1 MQGRGSSCRPAAG
14 LVLAL
19 GAMMAL
25 GPAGGGPWAAPPA
38 GPGALSEITEVVAV
52 EVPVQVVRDG
62 EPVRGLTAGD
72 FEIYE
77 GRKRQPLT
85 GFEVLDLRARQGQ
98 AVAAIPPSL
107 RRHFLFLFDLS
118 FSEPKSIVR
127 ARDMVRGML
136 PSLHPADLVAVATYS
151 SAGGPKLV
159 LGFTSDR
166 RQVLKAIDTLGLPQL
181 VDRNPDPLQLIAG
194 AESSSVTGQ
203 SALKAAAAGGG
214 TIMQQVEAEEI
225 ELLTI
230 AARASDSGNRQQQ
243 QAVVGAFTRSFTDL
257 ARLMASVHGRK
268 QVIYL
273 SEGFDTAIVH
283 GVEKAEDQGKIA
295 EQSIAGEGY
304 LTDSDAR
311 YGNTRGANVLEKM
324 MEEFRRADCVIQAV
338 DIGGLRAQ
346 GDQGPAR
353 SSGEGS
359 LFVMAHDTGGEL
371 YRNFNDLGAAMGQM
385 LAKNSLTYVLSIQ
398 PQGLKQDGSYHPLR
412 VALKSGPA
420 TRGAQ
425 VSYRQGYYAPRP
437 YRQRS
442 AGERQ
447 LAVAEAVIGG
457 GDRGELR
464 TTVLAAPFAPPGR
477 TRGAAA
483 GGTAAAG
490 AAGAGAAGAAGTA
503 AAGAAGAAA
512 AGADGKAY
520 VAVVIEVDGASLLN
534 GTAGDVL
541 PLEVYAYAIDAAG
554 EVHDFFSQS
563 LRFELAKVIPLLDR
577 TGLKFFGHL
586 DLPPGD
592 YSLRVL
598 VRNAGNG
605 DYGLSSEPLSVP
617 AFDRS
622 PAVLLPPFFAENPG
636 RWLMVRESARAGER
650 EVPYP
655 FMVRDRTYVPAL
667 RPALAAAQD
676 VAVALVG
683 YNLPPGALEARATV
697 LSADGRDLGRG
708 DLTLGGRQAPD
719 EGGAERLTATFR
731 APRGLEPGEYRLKIA
746 LVDAR
751 GVAHDSAARFV
762 VAAPGPRTRG

>member
-1 MQGRGSSCRPAAG
+1 MQGRGFSCRPAAW

-19 GAMMAL
+19 GVMMTL
-25 GPAGGGPWAAPPA
+25 GPAGGGPWAAPLGPPA
-38 GPGALSEITEVVAV
+38 GSGSLSETTEVVAV

-62 EPVRGLTAGD
+62 EPVRGLTAAD
-72 FEIYE
+72 FEVYD
-77 GRKRQPLT
+77 GRKRQPVT

-98 AVAAIPPSL
+98 AVATIPPSL

-136 PSLHPADLVAVATYS
+136 PSLHPSDLVAVATYS
-151 SAGGPKLV
+151 SAGGPKLA

-166 RQVLKAIDTLGLPQL
+166 RQVLKAIDTLGLPEL
-181 VDRNPDPLQLIAG
+181 VDRNPDPLQLIAA
-194 AESSSVTGQ
+194 AELNSVAGQ
-203 SALKAAAAGGG
+203 RALIAVAGGDARPR
-214 TIMQQVEAEEI
+214 QQAEAAFI
-225 ELLTI
+225 DLINT
-230 AARASDSGNRQQQ
+230 AAKASDSANRQQQ

-273 SEGFDTAIVH
+273 SEGFDTSIVH

-338 DIGGLRAQ
+338 DVGGLRVQ

-353 SSGEGS
+353 PSGEGS

-371 YRNFNDLGAAMGQM
+371 YRNLNDLGAAMGQM
-385 LAKNSLTYVLSIQ
+385 LAKTSLTYVLSIQ

-425 VSYRQGYYAPRP
+425 ISYRQGYYAPRP

-447 LAVAEAVIGG
+447 LAVAETVIGG
-457 GDRGELR
+457 GDRGEMR
-464 TTVLAAPFAPPGR
+464 IAVLAAPFAPPGR
-477 TRGAAA
+477 PAAAAA
-483 GGTAAAG
+483 GGHAAG
-490 AAGAGAAGAAGTA
+490 SAGGATGAAGAADA
-503 AAGAAGAAA
+503 A
-512 AGADGKAY
+512 GKAY
-520 VAVVIEVDGASLLN
+520 VAVVIEADGASLLN

-541 PLEVYAYAIDAAG
+541 PVEVYVYAIDAAG
-554 EVHDFFSQS
+554 AIQDFFSQS

-577 TGLKFFGHL
+577 TGLKFIGHL

-605 DYGLSSEPLSVP
+605 DYGLSSTPLSVP

-622 PAVLLPPFFAENPG
+622 PPVLLPPFFAENPG
-636 RWLMVRESARAGER
+636 RWLMVRETAKGGEQ

-655 FMVRDRTYVPAL
+655 FMVGDRAYVPAL

-676 VAVALVG
+676 VAVALIG
-683 YNLPPGALEARATV
+683 YNLPAGALEARATV
-697 LSADGRDLGRG
+697 LAADGRDLGRG
-708 DLTLGGRQAPD
+708 DLTLDGRQPPD
-719 EGGAERLTATFR
+719 AGGAERLTATFR
-731 APRGLEPGEYRLKIA
+731 APRGLEPGEYRLRIA
-746 LVDAR
+746 LVDAQ
-751 GVAHDSAARFV
+751 GVAHDGAARFV

>member
-1 MQGRGSSCRPAAG
+1 MPDRGSACRPAAG

-19 GAMMAL
+19 GAMMTL
-25 GPAGGGPWAAPPA
+25 GAAGGGGPRAAPLAPPA
-38 GPGALSEITEVVAV
+38 GSGALSETTEVVAV

-62 EPVRGLTAGD
+62 EPVRGLAAAD
-72 FEIYE
+72 FEVYE
-77 GRKRQPLT
+77 GRKRLPLT
-85 GFEVLDLRARQGQ
+85 GFEVLDLRAGQGQ
-98 AVAAIPPSL
+98 AVAAIQPSL

-127 ARDMVRGML
+127 AREMVRRML
-136 PSLHPADLVAVATYS
+136 PSLHPSDLVAVATYS
-151 SAGGPKLV
+151 SAGGPKLA

-166 RQVLKAIDTLGLPQL
+166 RQVLKAIDTLGLPEL
-181 VDRNPDPLQLIAG
+181 VDRNTDPLQLVA
-194 AESSSVTGQ
+194 AEESSSVTGQ
-203 SALKAAAAGGG
+203 AAMKALAGDSGGFGALAEALLIDALKAAA
-214 TIMQQVEAEEI
+214 Q
-225 ELLTI
+225 
-230 AARASDSGNRQQQ
+230 ASDSANRQQQ

-257 ARLMASVHGRK
+257 ARLLASVHGRK

-273 SEGFDTAIVH
+273 SEGFDTSIVH
-283 GVEKAEDQGKIA
+283 GVERAEDQGKIA

-338 DIGGLRAQ
+338 DVGGLRAQ

-353 SSGEGS
+353 PSGEGS

-371 YRNFNDLGAAMGQM
+371 YRNFNDLGAAMGQL
-385 LAKNSLTYVLSIQ
+385 LAKSSLTYVLSIQ
-398 PQGLKQDGSYHPLR
+398 PQELKQDGSYHPLR

-457 GDRGELR
+457 ADRGELR

-477 TRGAAA
+477 PE
-483 GGTAAAG
+483 
-490 AAGAGAAGAAGTA
+490 
-503 AAGAAGAAA
+503 AAA
-512 AGADGKAY
+512 ARGTATAGVAGKAY
-520 VAVVIEVDGASLLN
+520 VAVVIETDGASLLN

-541 PLEVYAYAIDAAG
+541 PVEVYAYAIGAAG
-554 EVHDFFSQS
+554 EVQDFFSQS

-605 DYGLSSEPLSVP
+605 DYGLSSERLTVP

-622 PAVLLPPFFAENPG
+622 PPVLLPPFFAENPG
-636 RWLMVRESARAGER
+636 RWLMVRETAKGGER

-655 FMVRDRTYVPAL
+655 FMLGDRAYVPAL
-667 RPALAAAQD
+667 RPALTAAQE

-683 YNLPPGALEARATV
+683 YNLPAGALEARATV

-708 DLTLGGRQAPD
+708 DLTLDGRKPPD

-731 APRGLEPGEYRLKIA
+731 APRGLEPGEYRLRIA
-746 LVDAR
+746 LVDAQ

>member
-1 MQGRGSSCRPAAG
+1 MPDRGSACRPAAG

-19 GAMMAL
+19 GAMMTL
-25 GPAGGGPWAAPPA
+25 GAAGGGGPRAALLPPPA
-38 GPGALSEITEVVAV
+38 GSGALFETTEVVAV
-52 EVPVQVVRDG
+52 DVPVQVVRDG
-62 EPVRGLTAGD
+62 EPVRGLTAAD
-72 FEIYE
+72 FEVYE
-77 GRKRQPLT
+77 GRQRQPVT
-85 GFEVLDLRARQGQ
+85 GFEVLDLRAGQGQ
-98 AVAAIPPSL
+98 AVAAIPPAL

-127 ARDMVRGML
+127 AREMVRGML
-136 PSLHPADLVAVATYS
+136 PSLHTSDLVAVATYS

-166 RQVLKAIDTLGLPQL
+166 RQVLKAVDTLGLPEL
-181 VDRNPDPLQLIAG
+181 VDRNPDPLQLVA
-194 AESSSVTGQ
+194 
-203 SALKAAAAGGG
+203 
-214 TIMQQVEAEEI
+214 AEETGSTTGR
-225 ELLTI
+225 LAL
-230 AARASDSGNRQQQ
+230 AATAIGSATVRQQAEAALIDFLNAQAQASDSANRQQQ

-257 ARLMASVHGRK
+257 ARLLASVHGRK

-273 SEGFDTAIVH
+273 SEGFDTSIVH
-283 GVEKAEDQGKIA
+283 GVESAGEQGTIA
-295 EQSIAGEGY
+295 AQSIAGEGY

-311 YGNTRGANVLEKM
+311 YGSTRGANVLEKM

-338 DIGGLRAQ
+338 DVGGLRAQ

-353 SSGEGS
+353 PSGEGS

-385 LAKNSLTYVLSIQ
+385 LAKSSVTYVLSIQ

-447 LAVAEAVIGG
+447 LAVAETVIGG
-457 GDRGELR
+457 GDRGEMR
-464 TTVLAAPFAPPGR
+464 IAVLAAPFAPPGR
-477 TRGAAA
+477 PAAVAAGGHSA
-483 GGTAAAG
+483 GGTAGTAG
-490 AAGAGAAGAAGTA
+490 AAGN
-503 AAGAAGAAA
+503 
-512 AGADGKAY
+512 AY
-520 VAVVIEVDGASLLN
+520 VAVVIEADGASLLN

-541 PLEVYAYAIDAAG
+541 PVEVYVYAIDAAG
-554 EVHDFFSQS
+554 AIQDFFSQS

-605 DYGLSSEPLSVP
+605 DYGLSSERLSVP

-622 PAVLLPPFFAENPG
+622 PPVLLPPFFAENPG
-636 RWLMVRESARAGER
+636 RWLMVRETAKGGER

-655 FMVRDRTYVPAL
+655 FMVGDRAYVPAL
-667 RPALAAAQD
+667 RPALAAAQE

-683 YNLPPGALEARATV
+683 YNLPAGALEARATV

-708 DLTLGGRQAPD
+708 DLTLDGRKPPD

-731 APRGLEPGEYRLKIA
+731 APRGLEPGEYRLRIA
-746 LVDAR
+746 LVDAQ

-762 VAAPGPRTRG
+762 VAVPGPRTRG

>member
-19 GAMMAL
+19 GAMMTL
-25 GPAGGGPWAAPPA
+25 GSAGGGPWAAPLGPPA
-38 GPGALSEITEVVAV
+38 GSGALSETTEVVAV

-62 EPVRGLTAGD
+62 EPVRGLTAAD
-72 FEIYE
+72 FEVTD
-77 GRKRQPLT
+77 GRKRQPVT
-85 GFEVLDLRARQGQ
+85 GFEVLDLRAREGQ
-98 AVAAIPPSL
+98 AVATIPPSL

-136 PSLHPADLVAVATYS
+136 PSLDPADLVAVATYS
-151 SAGGPKLV
+151 SASGPKLA

-166 RQVLKAIDTLGLPQL
+166 RQVLKAIDTLGLPEL
-181 VDRNPDPLQLIAG
+181 VDRNPDPLQLVA
-194 AESSSVTGQ
+194 AEESSSTVGRVALAATAIG
-203 SALKAAAAGGG
+203 SAGPRQAMEAALIDALN
-214 TIMQQVEAEEI
+214 T
-225 ELLTI
+225 
-230 AARASDSGNRQQQ
+230 AARATDSANRQQQ

-273 SEGFDTAIVH
+273 SEGFDTSIVH
-283 GVEKAEDQGKIA
+283 GVESAEDQGKIA
-295 EQSIAGEGY
+295 AQSIAGEGY
-304 LTDSDAR
+304 LTDSDTR

-324 MEEFRRADCVIQAV
+324 MEELRRADCVIQAV

-346 GDQGPAR
+346 GDQGAAR
-353 SSGEGS
+353 PSGEGS

-385 LAKNSLTYVLSIQ
+385 LAKSSLTYVLSIQ

-464 TTVLAAPFAPPGR
+464 TAVLAAPFAPPGR
-477 TRGAAA
+477 PGGARA
-483 GGTAAAG
+483 GGPAP
-490 AAGAGAAGAAGTA
+490 AGAGDAGGAR
-503 AAGAAGAAA
+503 GAAGAAA
-512 AGADGKAY
+512 EAAKAY
-520 VAVVIEVDGASLLN
+520 VAVVIEADGASLLN
-534 GTAGDVL
+534 GTAGEVL
-541 PLEVYAYAIDAAG
+541 PVEVYAYAIDAAG
-554 EVHDFFSQS
+554 AVQDFFSQS

-605 DYGLSSEPLSVP
+605 DYGLSSQPLSVP

-622 PAVLLPPFFAENPG
+622 PPVLLPPFFAENPG
-636 RWLMVRESARAGER
+636 RWLMVRETAKDGDR

-655 FMVRDRTYVPAL
+655 FMVGDRAYVPAL
-667 RPALAAAQD
+667 RPALTAAQD
-676 VAVALVG
+676 VAVALIG
-683 YNLPPGALEARATV
+683 YNLPAGALDARATV

-708 DLTLGGRQAPD
+708 ELTLDGRQPPD
-719 EGGAERLTATFR
+719 AGGAERLTATFR
-731 APRGLEPGEYRLKIA
+731 APRGLDPGEYRLRIA
-746 LVDAR
+746 LVDAQ

>member
-1 MQGRGSSCRPAAG
+1 MPDRGSACRPAAG

-19 GAMMAL
+19 GAMMTL
-25 GPAGGGPWAAPPA
+25 GAAGGGGPRAAPLAPPA
-38 GPGALSEITEVVAV
+38 GSGPLSETTEVVAV

-62 EPVRGLTAGD
+62 EPVRGLAAAD
-72 FEIYE
+72 FEVYE
-77 GRKRQPLT
+77 GRKRLPLT
-85 GFEVLDLRARQGQ
+85 GFEVLDLRAGQGQ
-98 AVAAIPPSL
+98 VVAAIQPSL

-127 ARDMVRGML
+127 AREMVRRML
-136 PSLHPADLVAVATYS
+136 PSLHPSDLVAVATYS
-151 SAGGPKLV
+151 SAGGPKLA

-166 RQVLKAIDTLGLPQL
+166 RQVLKAIDTLGLPEL
-181 VDRNPDPLQLIAG
+181 VDRNTDPLQLVA
-194 AESSSVTGQ
+194 AEESSSASGSQALAATAIG
-203 SALKAAAAGGG
+203 SANARQVAEAALIDALN
-214 TIMQQVEAEEI
+214 T
-225 ELLTI
+225 
-230 AARASDSGNRQQQ
+230 AARASDSANRQQQ

-257 ARLMASVHGRK
+257 ARLLASVHGRK

-273 SEGFDTAIVH
+273 SEGFDTSIVH
-283 GVEKAEDQGKIA
+283 GVDSAEDQGRIA
-295 EQSIAGEGY
+295 AQSIAGEGY

-311 YGNTRGANVLEKM
+311 YGNTRGANVLEKL
-324 MEEFRRADCVIQAV
+324 MEELRRADCVIQAV

-353 SSGEGS
+353 PSGEGS

-371 YRNFNDLGAAMGQM
+371 YRNFNDLGAAMGQL
-385 LAKNSLTYVLSIQ
+385 LAKSSLTYVLSIQ
-398 PQGLKQDGSYHPLR
+398 PQELKQDGSYHPLR

-477 TRGAAA
+477 LGAAAA
-483 GGTAAAG
+483 GGTATAGVAA
-490 AAGAGAAGAAGTA
+490 
-503 AAGAAGAAA
+503 
-512 AGADGKAY
+512 KAY
-520 VAVVIEVDGASLLN
+520 VAVVIETDGASLLN

-541 PLEVYAYAIDAAG
+541 PVEVYAYAIDAAG
-554 EVHDFFSQS
+554 EVQDFFSQS

-605 DYGLSSEPLSVP
+605 DYGLSSERLTVP

-622 PAVLLPPFFAENPG
+622 PPVLLPPFFAENPG
-636 RWLMVRESARAGER
+636 RWLMVRETAKGGER
-650 EVPYP
+650 DVPYP
-655 FMVRDRTYVPAL
+655 FMLGDRAYVPAL
-667 RPALAAAQD
+667 RPALTAAQE

-683 YNLPPGALEARATV
+683 YNLPAGALEARATV

-708 DLTLGGRQAPD
+708 DLTLDGRRPPD
-719 EGGAERLTATFR
+719 EAGAERLTATFR
-731 APRGLEPGEYRLKIA
+731 APRGLEPGEYRLRIA
-746 LVDAR
+746 LVDAH

>member
-1 MQGRGSSCRPAAG
+1 MPDRGSACRPAAG

-19 GAMMAL
+19 GAMMTL
-25 GPAGGGPWAAPPA
+25 GAAGGRGPRAAPLAEPAGS
-38 GPGALSEITEVVAV
+38 GALSETTEVVAV

-62 EPVRGLTAGD
+62 EPVRGLTAAD
-72 FEIYE
+72 FEVYD
-77 GRKRQPLT
+77 GRKRQPVT

-98 AVAAIPPSL
+98 AVAAIPPAL

-151 SAGGPKLV
+151 SAGGPKLA
-159 LGFTSDR
+159 LGFPSDR
-166 RQVLKAIDTLGLPQL
+166 RQVLKAVDTLGLPEL
-181 VDRNPDPLQLIAG
+181 VDRNPDPLQLVA
-194 AESSSVTGQ
+194 AEESSGVTGQ
-203 SALKAAAAGGG
+203 AAMKAMAGGGG
-214 TIMQQVEAEEI
+214 TIRQQIEAEAI
-225 ELLTI
+225 DLLIT

-273 SEGFDTAIVH
+273 SEGFDTSIVH
-283 GVEKAEDQGKIA
+283 GVEKAEDQSKIA
-295 EQSIAGEGY
+295 EQSIVGEGY

-353 SSGEGS
+353 PSGEGS

-385 LAKNSLTYVLSIQ
+385 LTKSSLTYVLSIQ

-447 LAVAEAVIGG
+447 LAVAETVIGG

-464 TTVLAAPFAPPGR
+464 TTVLAAPFAPPARPSAAR
-477 TRGAAA
+477 TG
-483 GGTAAAG
+483 
-490 AAGAGAAGAAGTA
+490 
-503 AAGAAGAAA
+503 
-512 AGADGKAY
+512 GADVAGESADADNAL
-520 VAVVIEVDGASLLN
+520 VAVVIEADGASLLN
-534 GTAGDVL
+534 GTAGEVL
-541 PLEVYAYAIDAAG
+541 PVEVYVYAIDAAG
-554 EVHDFFSQS
+554 AVQDFFSQS

-605 DYGLSSEPLSVP
+605 DYGLSSERLSVP

-622 PAVLLPPFFAENPG
+622 PPVLLPPFFAENPG
-636 RWLMVRESARAGER
+636 RWLMVRETAKGGEP

-655 FMVRDRTYVPAL
+655 FMVGDRAYIPAL
-667 RPALAAAQD
+667 RPALAAAQE

-683 YNLPPGALEARATV
+683 YNLPAGALEARATV

-719 EGGAERLTATFR
+719 AAGAERLTATFR
-731 APRGLEPGEYRLKIA
+731 APRGLEPGGDRLRIA
-746 LVDAR
+746 LVDAQ
-751 GVAHDSAARFV
+751 GVAHDSAARFL

>member
-1 MQGRGSSCRPAAG
+1 MLGRGASVRPAAG
-14 LVLAL
+14 VVLAL

-25 GPAGGGPWAAPPA
+25 SSAGGEPWAAPLGPPA
-38 GPGALSEITEVVAV
+38 GSGALSETTEVVAV
-52 EVPVQVVRDG
+52 DVPVQVVRDG
-62 EPVRGLTAGD
+62 EPVRGLTAAD
-72 FEIYE
+72 FEVYD
-77 GRKRQPLT
+77 GRKRLPLT
-85 GFEVLDLRARQGQ
+85 GFEVLDLRAGQGQ
-98 AVAAIPPSL
+98 AAAAIPPSL

-127 ARDMVRGML
+127 ARGMVRGML

-151 SAGGPKLV
+151 TAGGPKLV

-166 RQVLKAIDTLGLPQL
+166 RQVLKAIDTLGLPEL
-181 VDRNPDPLQLIAG
+181 VDRNRDPLQLVA
-194 AESSSVTGQ
+194 AEESSSTAGQ
-203 SALKAAAAGGG
+203 AAMKAMAGGDAKPRQQAEAMLIDALNAAA
-214 TIMQQVEAEEI
+214 Q
-225 ELLTI
+225 
-230 AARASDSGNRQQQ
+230 ASDSANRQQQ
-243 QAVVGAFTRSFTDL
+243 QAVVGAYTRSFTDL
-257 ARLMASVHGRK
+257 ARLLASVHGRK

-273 SEGFDTAIVH
+273 SEGFDTSIVH
-283 GVEKAEDQGKIA
+283 GVERAEDQGKIA

-324 MEEFRRADCVIQAV
+324 MEELRRADCVIQAV

-353 SSGEGS
+353 PSGEGS

-385 LAKNSLTYVLSIQ
+385 LAKSSLTYVLTIQ

-412 VALKSGPA
+412 VALKNGPA

-425 VSYRQGYYAPRP
+425 ISYRQGYYAPRP

-457 GDRGELR
+457 GDRGEMHI
-464 TTVLAAPFAPPGR
+464 TVMAAPFAPPGR
-477 TRGAAA
+477 PAAA
-483 GGTAAAG
+483 RTG
-490 AAGAGAAGAAGTA
+490 GAGAAGAADA
-503 AAGAAGAAA
+503 A
-512 AGADGKAY
+512 GKAY
-520 VAVVIEVDGASLLN
+520 VAVVIEADGASLLN
-534 GTAGDVL
+534 GTAGEVL
-541 PLEVYAYAIDAAG
+541 PVEVYAYAIDAAG
-554 EVHDFFSQS
+554 AVQDFFSQS
-563 LRFELAKVIPLLDR
+563 MRFELAKVIPLLDR

-605 DYGLSSEPLSVP
+605 DYGLSSEAIAVP

-636 RWLMVRESARAGER
+636 RWLMVRETARSGER

-655 FMVRDRTYVPAL
+655 FTVGDRAYVPAL
-667 RPALAAAQD
+667 RPALPAAQD
-676 VAVALVG
+676 VAVVLIG
-683 YNLPPGALEARATV
+683 YNLPAGALEARATV

-708 DLTLGGRQAPD
+708 DLTLDRRQAPD
-719 EGGAERLTATFR
+719 GGGAERLTATFR

-751 GVAHDSAARFV
+751 GVAHDSATRFV

>member
-1 MQGRGSSCRPAAG
+1 MPDRGSACRPAAA

-19 GAMMAL
+19 GAMTTL
-25 GPAGGGPWAAPPA
+25 GAAGGPRAAPLTPPA
-38 GPGALSEITEVVAV
+38 GSGALSETTEVVAV

-62 EPVRGLTAGD
+62 EPVRGLAAAD
-72 FEIYE
+72 FEVYE
-77 GRKRQPLT
+77 GRQRQPVT
-85 GFEVLDLRARQGQ
+85 GFEVLDLRAGQRQ
-98 AVAAIPPSL
+98 AVAAIPPAL

-127 ARDMVRGML
+127 AREMVRGML
-136 PSLHPADLVAVATYS
+136 PSLHPSDLVAVATYS
-151 SAGGPKLV
+151 SGGGPKLA

-166 RQVLKAIDTLGLPQL
+166 RQVLKAIDTLGLPEL
-181 VDRNPDPLQLIAG
+181 VDRNPDPLQLLA
-194 AESSSVTGQ
+194 AEESSSTAGSLALAATAIG
-203 SALKAAAAGGG
+203 SASPR
-214 TIMQQVEAEEI
+214 QEAE
-225 ELLTI
+225 
-230 AARASDSGNRQQQ
+230 AALIDFLRAQAQASDSANRQQQ
-243 QAVVGAFTRSFTDL
+243 QAVIGAFTRSFTDL
-257 ARLMASVHGRK
+257 ARLLASVHGRK

-273 SEGFDTAIVH
+273 SEGFDTSIVH
-283 GVEKAEDQGKIA
+283 GVESAEDQGRIA
-295 EQSIAGEGY
+295 AQSIAGEGY

-311 YGNTRGANVLEKM
+311 YGNTRGANVLEKL
-324 MEEFRRADCVIQAV
+324 MEELRRADCVIQAV
-338 DIGGLRAQ
+338 DIGGLRSQ

-353 SSGEGS
+353 PSGEGS

-371 YRNFNDLGAAMGQM
+371 YRNFNDLGAAMGQL
-385 LAKNSLTYVLSIQ
+385 LAKSSVTYVLSIQ

-425 VSYRQGYYAPRP
+425 VSYRQGYYAPRA

-447 LAVAEAVIGG
+447 LAVAETVIGG
-457 GDRGELR
+457 GDRGAMR
-464 TTVLAAPFAPPGR
+464 IAVLAAPFAPPAR
-477 TRGAAA
+477 PAATAA
-483 GGTAAAG
+483 GGAEAAG
-490 AAGAGAAGAAGTA
+490 VA
-503 AAGAAGAAA
+503 
-512 AGADGKAY
+512 GKAY
-520 VAVVIEVDGASLLN
+520 VAVVIEADGASLLN
-534 GTAGDVL
+534 GTAGDIL
-541 PLEVYAYAIDAAG
+541 PVEVYVYAIGAAG
-554 EVHDFFSQS
+554 EVQGFFSQS

-577 TGLKFFGHL
+577 TGLKFYGHL

-605 DYGLSSEPLSVP
+605 DYGLSSERLSVP

-622 PAVLLPPFFAENPG
+622 PPVLLPPFFAENPG
-636 RWLMVRESARAGER
+636 RWLMVRETAKGGEG

-655 FMVRDRTYVPAL
+655 FMVGDRAYVPAL
-667 RPALAAAQD
+667 RPSLAAEQE

-683 YNLPPGALEARATV
+683 YNLPAGALEARATV

-708 DLTLGGRQAPD
+708 DLTLGGRQPPD
-719 EGGAERLTATFR
+719 AAGAERLTATFR
-731 APRGLEPGEYRLKIA
+731 APRGLEPGEYRLRIA
-746 LVDAR
+746 LVDAQ

>member
-1 MQGRGSSCRPAAG
+1 MQGRGASCNPAVG
-14 LVLAL
+14 LAFAL
-19 GAMMAL
+19 GAMMTVWPV
-25 GPAGGGPWAAPPA
+25 GTAGAWAAPPA
-38 GPGALSEITEVVAV
+38 PPAGSGALSETTEVLAV
-52 EVPVQVVRDG
+52 EVPVQVVRAG
-62 EPVRGLTAGD
+62 EPVRGLTAAD
-72 FEIYE
+72 FEVYD
-77 GRKRQPLT
+77 GRKRQPVT
-85 GFEVLDLRARQGQ
+85 GFEVLDLQ
-98 AVAAIPPSL
+98 APHRPVAGIPPAL

-151 SAGGPKLV
+151 SAGGPKLA

-166 RQVLKAIDTLGLPQL
+166 RQGLKAIDTLGLPEL
-181 VDRNPDPLQLIAG
+181 VDRNPDPLQLIA
-194 AESSSVTGQ
+194 AEVRDS
-203 SALKAAAAGGG
+203 AAGRAALAAVAIGSAKPRQ
-214 TIMQQVEAEEI
+214 TVEAALI
-225 ELLTI
+225 DTLDSQAQT
-230 AARASDSGNRQQQ
+230 SDSANRQRQ
-243 QAVVGAFTRSFTDL
+243 QAAVGAFTRSFTDL
-257 ARLMASVHGRK
+257 ARLLAGVHGRK

-273 SEGFDTAIVH
+273 SEGFDTSILH
-283 GVEKAEDQGKIA
+283 GVESEEDQARIA

-311 YGNTRGANVLEKM
+311 YGNTRGTNVLEKM

-346 GDQGPAR
+346 GDQGPGR
-353 SSGEGS
+353 PSGEGA
-359 LFVMAHDTGGEL
+359 LFLMAHDTGGEL
-371 YRNFNDLGAAMGQM
+371 YRNFNDLGAAMGQ
-385 LAKNSLTYVLSIQ
+385 LLDKSSVTYVLSFQ
-398 PQGLKQDGSYHPLR
+398 PENLKRDGSYHPLR

-420 TRGAQ
+420 AKGAQ

-464 TTVLAAPFAPPGR
+464 TTVLAAPFAPAGWPGP
-477 TRGAAA
+477 AVAA
-483 GGTAAAG
+483 GPAAVTG
-490 AAGAGAAGAAGTA
+490 PP
-503 AAGAAGAAA
+503 
-512 AGADGKAY
+512 GKAY
-520 VAVVIEVDGASLLN
+520 VAVVIEADGASLLN
-534 GTAGDVL
+534 GSAGEIL
-541 PLEVYAYAIDAAG
+541 PVEVYAYAIDAAG
-554 EVHDFFSQS
+554 AVQDFFSQS

-586 DLPPGD
+586 DLPPGE

-605 DYGLSSEPLSVP
+605 DYGLSAEPLSVP
-617 AFDRS
+617 VFEKS

-636 RWLMVRESARAGER
+636 RWLMVREAAKEGER

-655 FMVRDRTYVPAL
+655 FVVRDRVFVPAR
-667 RPALAAAQD
+667 RPALAAAQE

-683 YNLPPGALEARATV
+683 YNLPAGALEARATV

-708 DLTLGGRQAPD
+708 DFKLDGRQPPD
-719 EGGAERLTATFR
+719 AGGAERLTGTFR
-731 APRGLEPGEYRLKIA
+731 APQGLGPGEYRLRIA
-746 LVDAR
+746 LVDAQ
-751 GVAHDSAARFV
+751 GVAHDSATRFV

>member
-1 MQGRGSSCRPAAG
+1 
-14 LVLAL
+14 
-19 GAMMAL
+19 
-25 GPAGGGPWAAPPA
+25 
-38 GPGALSEITEVVAV
+38 
-52 EVPVQVVRDG
+52 
-62 EPVRGLTAGD
+62 
-72 FEIYE
+72 
-77 GRKRQPLT
+77 
-85 GFEVLDLRARQGQ
+85 
-98 AVAAIPPSL
+98 
-107 RRHFLFLFDLS
+107 
-118 FSEPKSIVR
+118 
-127 ARDMVRGML
+127 MVRGML
-136 PSLHPADLVAVATYS
+136 PSLHHADLVAVATYS

-181 VDRNPDPLQLIAG
+181 VDRNPDPLQLVAG

-203 SALKAAAAGGG
+203 SAMKAAAAGGG
-214 TIMQQVEAEEI
+214 TIMQQVEADEI
-225 ELLTI
+225 ELLII

-273 SEGFDTAIVH
+273 SEGFDTSIVH
-283 GVEKAEDQGKIA
+283 GVEKAEDQSKIA
-295 EQSIAGEGY
+295 EQSIVGEGY

-353 SSGEGS
+353 PSGEGS

-371 YRNFNDLGAAMGQM
+371 YRNFNDLGAAMRQM
-385 LAKNSLTYVLSIQ
+385 LAKSSLTYVLSIQ
-398 PQGLKQDGSYHPLR
+398 PQGLKQDGSYHPVR

-442 AGERQ
+442 AAERQ
-447 LAVAEAVIGG
+447 LAAAEAVIGG

-464 TTVLAAPFAPPGR
+464 TAVLAAPFAPPGR
-477 TRGAAA
+477 MAAAA
-483 GGTAAAG
+483 GDAATAG
-490 AAGAGAAGAAGTA
+490 AAGAVA
-503 AAGAAGAAA
+503 AAGAAGAAKASTAGA
-512 AGADGKAY
+512 AGAAEKAY
-520 VAVVIEVDGASLLN
+520 VAVVIEADGASLLN
-534 GTAGDVL
+534 GTAGEVL

-554 EVHDFFSQS
+554 EVQDFFSQS

-592 YSLRVL
+592 YRLRVL

-605 DYGLSSEPLSVP
+605 DFGLSSEPLSVP

-622 PAVLLPPFFAENPG
+622 PPVLLPPFFAENPG
-636 RWLMVRESARAGER
+636 RWLMVREAARGGER
-650 EVPYP
+650 QIPYP
-655 FMVRDRTYVPAL
+655 FILRDRAYVPAL
-667 RPALAAAQD
+667 RPALTAAQE

-683 YNLPPGALEARATV
+683 YNLPAGALEARATV

-708 DLTLGGRQAPD
+708 DLTLDGRQPPD
-719 EGGAERLTATFR
+719 AGGAERLTATFR

>member
-1 MQGRGSSCRPAAG
+1 MQGRGASCNPAAG
-14 LVLAL
+14 LAFAL
-19 GAMMAL
+19 GAMMTVWPV
-25 GPAGGGPWAAPPA
+25 GTAGAWAPPAPPA
-38 GPGALSEITEVVAV
+38 GSGALSETTEVLAV
-52 EVPVQVVRDG
+52 EVPVQVVRAG
-62 EPVRGLTAGD
+62 EPVRGLTAAD
-72 FEIYE
+72 FEVYD
-77 GRKRQPLT
+77 GRKRQPVT

-98 AVAAIPPSL
+98 AVATIPPSL

-151 SAGGPKLV
+151 SAGGPKLA

-166 RQVLKAIDTLGLPQL
+166 RQVLKAIDTLGLPEL
-181 VDRNPDPLQLIAG
+181 VDRNPDPLQLIVAE
-194 AESSSVTGQ
+194 ESSSSGGQ
-203 SALKAAAAGGG
+203 VAMKAMASGNASPRQLAEALA
-214 TIMQQVEAEEI
+214 EAVEI
-225 ELLTI
+225 ELLN
-230 AARASDSGNRQQQ
+230 AAAKASDSANRQQQ

-257 ARLMASVHGRK
+257 ARLLASVHGRK

-273 SEGFDTAIVH
+273 SEGFDTSIVH
-283 GVEKAEDQGKIA
+283 GVEKAEDQSKIA

-346 GDQGPAR
+346 GDQGPAHP
-353 SSGEGS
+353 SGEGS

-385 LAKNSLTYVLSIQ
+385 LAKSSVTYVLSIQ

-447 LAVAEAVIGG
+447 LAVAETVIGG
-457 GDRGELR
+457 ADRGDMR
-464 TTVLAAPFAPPGR
+464 IAVLAAPFAPPGR
-477 TRGAAA
+477 PAAAAA
-483 GGTAAAG
+483 GGHAAG
-490 AAGAGAAGAAGTA
+490 
-503 AAGAAGAAA
+503 GAAGAAA
-512 AGADGKAY
+512 AANKAY
-520 VAVVIEVDGASLLN
+520 VAVVIEADGASLLN
-534 GTAGDVL
+534 GTAGEVL
-541 PLEVYAYAIDAAG
+541 PVEVYAYAIDAAG
-554 EVHDFFSQS
+554 AVQDFFSQS
-563 LRFELAKVIPLLDR
+563 LRFELSKVIPLLDR

-605 DYGLSSEPLSVP
+605 DYGLSSEPLAVP

-636 RWLMVRESARAGER
+636 RWLMVRETAKGGER

-655 FMVRDRTYVPAL
+655 FMVRDRAYVPAL
-667 RPALAAAQD
+667 RPALAAAQE
-676 VAVALVG
+676 VAVALIG
-683 YNLPPGALEARATV
+683 YNLPAGALEARATV

-708 DLTLGGRQAPD
+708 DLTLDGRQPPD
-719 EGGAERLTATFR
+719 AGGAERLTATFR
-731 APRGLEPGEYRLKIA
+731 APRGLEPGEYRLRIA
-746 LVDAR
+746 LVDAK

>member
-1 MQGRGSSCRPAAG
+1 
-14 LVLAL
+14 
-19 GAMMAL
+19 MMAL
-25 GPAGGGPWAAPPA
+25 GPAGGGPWAAPLAPPA
-38 GPGALSEITEVVAV
+38 GSGALSETTEVVAV

-62 EPVRGLTAGD
+62 EPVRGLTAAD
-72 FEIYE
+72 FEVYE
-77 GRKRQPLT
+77 GRQRQPVT
-85 GFEVLDLRARQGQ
+85 GFEALDLRARQGQ

-151 SAGGPKLV
+151 SAGGPKLA

-166 RQVLKAIDTLGLPQL
+166 RQALTAIDTLGLPEL
-181 VDRNPDPLQLIAG
+181 VDRNADPLQLVA
-194 AESSSVTGQ
+194 AEESSSTAGRLALAATAIG
-203 SALKAAAAGGG
+203 SATPRQAMEAALIDFLNAQA
-214 TIMQQVEAEEI
+214 Q
-225 ELLTI
+225 
-230 AARASDSGNRQQQ
+230 ASDSANRQQQ

-273 SEGFDTAIVH
+273 SEGFDTSIVH
-283 GVEKAEDQGKIA
+283 GVESAEDQGKIA
-295 EQSIAGEGY
+295 AQSIAGEGY

-338 DIGGLRAQ
+338 DVGGLRAQ
-346 GDQGPAR
+346 GDQGPVR
-353 SSGEGS
+353 PSGEGS

-385 LAKNSLTYVLSIQ
+385 LAKSSLTYVLSIQ
-398 PQGLKQDGSYHPLR
+398 PQGLKHDGSYHPLR

-425 VSYRQGYYAPRP
+425 ISYRQGYYAPRP

-447 LAVAEAVIGG
+447 LAVAETVIGG
-457 GDRGELR
+457 GDRGEMR
-464 TTVLAAPFAPPGR
+464 IAVLAAPFAPPGR
-477 TRGAAA
+477 PGAVAA
-483 GGTAAAG
+483 GGHAAGSAGSAGG
-490 AAGAGAAGAAGTA
+490 AAGAEA
-503 AAGAAGAAA
+503 AA
-512 AGADGKAY
+512 DKAY
-520 VAVVIEVDGASLLN
+520 VAVVIEADGASLLN
-534 GTAGDVL
+534 GTAGEVL
-541 PLEVYAYAIDAAG
+541 PVEVYAYAIDAAG
-554 EVHDFFSQS
+554 AIQDFFSQS

-577 TGLKFFGHL
+577 TGLKFLGHL

-605 DYGLSSEPLSVP
+605 DYGLSSQPLSVP

-622 PAVLLPPFFAENPG
+622 PPVLLPPFFAENPG
-636 RWLMVRESARAGER
+636 RWLMVRETAKNGER

-655 FMVRDRTYVPAL
+655 FMVRDRAYVPAL

-683 YNLPPGALEARATV
+683 YNLPAGALEARATV

-708 DLTLGGRQAPD
+708 DLTLDVRQPPD

-731 APRGLEPGEYRLKIA
+731 APRGLEPGEYRLRIA
-746 LVDAR
+746 LVDAH

>member
-1 MQGRGSSCRPAAG
+1 
-14 LVLAL
+14 
-19 GAMMAL
+19 MMAL
-25 GPAGGGPWAAPPA
+25 SSAGGGPWAAPLRPPS
-38 GPGALSEITEVVAV
+38 GSGALSETTEVVAV

-62 EPVRGLTAGD
+62 EPVRGLTAAD
-72 FEIYE
+72 FEVYE
-77 GRKRQPLT
+77 GRKRQAVT
-85 GFEVLDLRARQGQ
+85 GFEVLDLRAGQGQ

-127 ARDMVRGML
+127 AREMVRGML

-151 SAGGPKLV
+151 TAGGPKLV

-166 RQVLKAIDTLGLPQL
+166 RQVLKAVDTLGLPEL
-181 VDRNPDPLQLIAG
+181 VDRNPDPLQLVA
-194 AESSSVTGQ
+194 ADESSS
-203 SALKAAAAGGG
+203 AAGRQALAATAIGSA
-214 TIMQQVEAEEI
+214 TPRQAMEASLI
-225 ELLTI
+225 DFLN
-230 AARASDSGNRQQQ
+230 AQAQASDSANRQQQ

-257 ARLMASVHGRK
+257 ARLLASVHGRK

-273 SEGFDTAIVH
+273 SEGFDTSVVH
-283 GVEKAEDQGKIA
+283 GVESAEDQGKIA
-295 EQSIAGEGY
+295 AQSIAGEGY

-324 MEEFRRADCVIQAV
+324 MEELRRADCVIQAV
-338 DIGGLRAQ
+338 DIAGLRAQ
-346 GDQGPAR
+346 GDQAPVR
-353 SSGEGS
+353 PSGEGS

-371 YRNFNDLGAAMGQM
+371 YRNFNDLGAAMSQL
-385 LAKNSLTYVLSIQ
+385 LAKSGLTYVLTIQ
-398 PQGLKQDGSYHPLR
+398 PQGLKQDGSYHSLR
-412 VALKSGPA
+412 VALKNGPA
-420 TRGAQ
+420 ARGAQ

-442 AGERQ
+442 TGERQ

-457 GDRGELR
+457 GDRGEMHV
-464 TTVLAAPFAPPGR
+464 TVMAAPFAPPGR
-477 TRGAAA
+477 PEAART
-483 GGTAAAG
+483 GGT
-490 AAGAGAAGAAGTA
+490 GAAGAAT
-503 AAGAAGAAA
+503 AAGAA
-512 AGADGKAY
+512 GKAY
-520 VAVVIEVDGASLLN
+520 VAVVIEADGASLLN
-534 GTAGDVL
+534 GTAGEVL
-541 PLEVYAYAIDAAG
+541 PVEVYAYAIDTAG
-554 EVHDFFSQS
+554 AVQDFFSQS
-563 LRFELAKVIPLLDR
+563 MRFELAKVIPLLDR

-605 DYGLSSEPLSVP
+605 DFGLSSEAISVP

-636 RWLMVRESARAGER
+636 RWLMVRETAKSGER

-655 FMVRDRTYVPAL
+655 FMLGDRAYVPAL
-667 RPALAAAQD
+667 RPALTAAQD
-676 VAVALVG
+676 VAVALIG
-683 YNLPPGALEARATV
+683 YNLPAGALEARATV

-708 DLTLGGRQAPD
+708 ELTLDGRRPPD
-719 EGGAERLTATFR
+719 GEGAERLTATFR
-731 APRGLEPGEYRLKIA
+731 APRGLEPGEYRLKVA

-751 GVAHDSAARFV
+751 GVAHDSAARFL

>member
-1 MQGRGSSCRPAAG
+1 IQ
-14 LVLAL
+14 
-19 GAMMAL
+19 
-25 GPAGGGPWAAPPA
+25 
-38 GPGALSEITEVVAV
+38 
-52 EVPVQVVRDG
+52 
-62 EPVRGLTAGD
+62 
-72 FEIYE
+72 
-77 GRKRQPLT
+77 
-85 GFEVLDLRARQGQ
+85 
-98 AVAAIPPSL
+98 PSL

-127 ARDMVRGML
+127 AREMVRRML
-136 PSLHPADLVAVATYS
+136 PSLHPSDLVAVATYS
-151 SAGGPKLV
+151 SAGGPKLA

-166 RQVLKAIDTLGLPQL
+166 RQVLKAIDTLGLPEL
-181 VDRNPDPLQLIAG
+181 VDRNTDPLQLVA
-194 AESSSVTGQ
+194 AEESSSASGSQALAATAIG
-203 SALKAAAAGGG
+203 SANARQVAEAALIDALN
-214 TIMQQVEAEEI
+214 T
-225 ELLTI
+225 
-230 AARASDSGNRQQQ
+230 AARASDSANRQQQ

-257 ARLMASVHGRK
+257 ARLLASVHGRK

-273 SEGFDTAIVH
+273 SEGFDTSIVH
-283 GVEKAEDQGKIA
+283 GVDSAEDQGRIA
-295 EQSIAGEGY
+295 AQSIAGEGY

-311 YGNTRGANVLEKM
+311 YGNTRGANVLEKL
-324 MEEFRRADCVIQAV
+324 MEELRRADCVIQAV

-353 SSGEGS
+353 PSGEGS

-371 YRNFNDLGAAMGQM
+371 YRNFNDLGAAMGQL
-385 LAKNSLTYVLSIQ
+385 LAKSSLTYVLSIQ
-398 PQGLKQDGSYHPLR
+398 PQELKQDGSYHPLR

-477 TRGAAA
+477 LGAAAA
-483 GGTAAAG
+483 GGTATAGVAA
-490 AAGAGAAGAAGTA
+490 
-503 AAGAAGAAA
+503 
-512 AGADGKAY
+512 KAY
-520 VAVVIEVDGASLLN
+520 VAVVIETDGASLLN

-541 PLEVYAYAIDAAG
+541 PVEVYAYAIDAAG
-554 EVHDFFSQS
+554 EVQDFFSQS

-605 DYGLSSEPLSVP
+605 DYGLSSERLTVP

-622 PAVLLPPFFAENPG
+622 PPVLLPPFFAENPG
-636 RWLMVRESARAGER
+636 RWLMVRETAKGGER
-650 EVPYP
+650 DVPYP
-655 FMVRDRTYVPAL
+655 FMLGDRAYVPAL
-667 RPALAAAQD
+667 RPALTAAQE

-683 YNLPPGALEARATV
+683 YNLPAGALEARATV

-708 DLTLGGRQAPD
+708 DLTLDGRRPPD
-719 EGGAERLTATFR
+719 EAGAERLTATFR
-731 APRGLEPGEYRLKIA
+731 APRGLEPGEYRLRIA
-746 LVDAR
+746 LVDAH

>member
-1 MQGRGSSCRPAAG
+1 MPDRGAACRPAAG

-19 GAMMAL
+19 GAMITL
-25 GPAGGGPWAAPPA
+25 GAAGGGGPRAAPLAPPA
-38 GPGALSEITEVVAV
+38 GSGGLSETTEVVAV

-62 EPVRGLTAGD
+62 EPVRGLAAAD
-72 FEIYE
+72 FEVYE
-77 GRKRQPLT
+77 GRQRLPLT
-85 GFEVLDLRARQGQ
+85 GFEVLDLRAGQGQ

-127 ARDMVRGML
+127 AREMVRRML
-136 PSLHPADLVAVATYS
+136 PSLHPSDLVAVATYS
-151 SAGGPKLV
+151 SAGGPKLA

-166 RQVLKAIDTLGLPQL
+166 RQVLKAIDTLGLPEL
-181 VDRNPDPLQLIAG
+181 VDRNPDPLQLVA
-194 AESSSVTGQ
+194 AEESSSVTGQ
-203 SALKAAAAGGG
+203 AAMKALASGEGNSRQLAEVLLIDALNTATRVADSA
-214 TIMQQVEAEEI
+214 
-225 ELLTI
+225 
-230 AARASDSGNRQQQ
+230 NRQQQ
-243 QAVVGAFTRSFTDL
+243 QAAVGAFTRSFTDL
-257 ARLMASVHGRK
+257 ARLLASVHGRK

-273 SEGFDTAIVH
+273 SEGFDTSIVH
-283 GVEKAEDQGKIA
+283 GVESAGDQSKIA

-311 YGNTRGANVLEKM
+311 YGNTRGANVLEKL
-324 MEEFRRADCVIQAV
+324 MEELRRADCVIQAV

-353 SSGEGS
+353 PSGEGS

-385 LAKNSLTYVLSIQ
+385 LAKSSLTYVLSIQ

-442 AGERQ
+442 AAERQ
-447 LAVAEAVIGG
+447 LAVAETVIGG
-457 GDRGELR
+457 THRGEMR

-477 TRGAAA
+477 PGAAA
-483 GGTAAAG
+483 ASGTAAAG
-490 AAGAGAAGAAGTA
+490 VAGAAE
-503 AAGAAGAAA
+503 
-512 AGADGKAY
+512 KAY
-520 VAVVIEVDGASLLN
+520 VAVVIETDGASLLN

-541 PLEVYAYAIDAAG
+541 PVEVYAYAIGAAG
-554 EVHDFFSQS
+554 EVQDYFSQS

-605 DYGLSSEPLSVP
+605 DYGLSSERLSVP

-622 PAVLLPPFFAENPG
+622 PPVLLPPFFAENPG
-636 RWLMVRESARAGER
+636 RWLMVRETAKSGER

-655 FMVRDRTYVPAL
+655 FMLGDRAYVPAL
-667 RPALAAAQD
+667 RPALAAAQE
-676 VAVALVG
+676 VAVALIG
-683 YNLPPGALEARATV
+683 YNLPAGALEARATV

-708 DLTLGGRQAPD
+708 DLTLDGRRPPD
-719 EGGAERLTATFR
+719 EAGAERLTATFR
-731 APRGLEPGEYRLKIA
+731 APRGLEPGEYRLRIA
-746 LVDAR
+746 LVDAQ

>member
-1 MQGRGSSCRPAAG
+1 MQNRGPSCRPAAG

-19 GAMMAL
+19 GAMMTL
-25 GPAGGGPWAAPPA
+25 GPAGGGPWAAPLAPPA
-38 GPGALSEITEVVAV
+38 GSGSLSETTEVVAV

-62 EPVRGLTAGD
+62 EPVRGLTAAD
-72 FEIYE
+72 FEVYD
-77 GRKRQPLT
+77 GRKRQPVT

-98 AVAAIPPSL
+98 AVATIPPSL

-151 SAGGPKLV
+151 SAGGPKLA

-166 RQVLKAIDTLGLPQL
+166 RQVLKAIDTLGLPEL
-181 VDRNPDPLQLIAG
+181 VDRNPDPLQLVA
-194 AESSSVTGQ
+194 AEESSS
-203 SALKAAAAGGG
+203 AAGRQALAATAIGSA
-214 TIMQQVEAEEI
+214 TPRQAAEAALIDFLE
-225 ELLTI
+225 
-230 AARASDSGNRQQQ
+230 AQARATDSANRQQQ

-273 SEGFDTAIVH
+273 SEGFDTSIVH
-283 GVEKAEDQGKIA
+283 GAESAEDQGKIA
-295 EQSIAGEGY
+295 AQSIAGEGY

-311 YGNTRGANVLEKM
+311 YGSTRGANVLEKM
-324 MEEFRRADCVIQAV
+324 MEELRRADCVIQAV

-353 SSGEGS
+353 PSGEGS

-385 LAKNSLTYVLSIQ
+385 LAKSSLTYVLSIQ
-398 PQGLKQDGSYHPLR
+398 PLGLKQDGSYHPLR

-447 LAVAEAVIGG
+447 LAVAETVIGG
-457 GDRGELR
+457 GDRGEMR
-464 TTVLAAPFAPPGR
+464 IAVLAAPFAPPGR
-477 TRGAAA
+477 PAAA
-483 GGTAAAG
+483 RTGGAEAAG
-490 AAGAGAAGAAGTA
+490 AAGATDAA
-503 AAGAAGAAA
+503 
-512 AGADGKAY
+512 GKAY
-520 VAVVIEVDGASLLN
+520 VAVVIEADGASLLN
-534 GTAGDVL
+534 GTAGEVL
-541 PLEVYAYAIDAAG
+541 PVEVYAYAIDAAG
-554 EVHDFFSQS
+554 AVQDFFSQS
-563 LRFELAKVIPLLDR
+563 LRFEFAKVIPLLDR

-622 PAVLLPPFFAENPG
+622 PPVLLPPFFAENPG
-636 RWLMVRESARAGER
+636 RWLMVRETAKDGER

-655 FMVRDRTYVPAL
+655 FMVRDRAYVPAL

-676 VAVALVG
+676 VAVALIG
-683 YNLPPGALEARATV
+683 YNLPAGALEARATV

-708 DLTLGGRQAPD
+708 DLTLDVRQPPD
-719 EGGAERLTATFR
+719 AGGAERLTATFR
-731 APRGLEPGEYRLKIA
+731 APRGLEPGEYRLRIA
-746 LVDAR
+746 LVDAH

-762 VAAPGPRTRG
+762 VAPPGPRTRG